1 MATREEK
8 PATPFVTPSVSMACV
23 AVTAAGLLKAA
34 TSGDLSRFQLAL
46 VIALSGAYVLLLT
59 AGLRFIEQRGTRAH
73 LFAVLGIAVALGSA
87 VVAVSRGEA
96 FLLLMPLITCGVLF
110 LSPAGLVAVVAA
122 CTAATVGT
130 WAIRATSAGEL
141 VRDLATW
148 IASLAF
154 VFVVS
159 RIVLSQHRARAE
171 VESLAGELKDA
182 NDQLRAQAR
191 DIEELATTKE
201 RNRIARDIHDGL
213 GHYLTVVHVQLEAA
227 QALLAR
233 DPNAAREAL
242 RKAQELTREGLT
254 EVRRSVALVRGSS
267 PQQQLVAAIGKLADE
282 CSADGIETAVK
293 LSGNPRPLAEPVEIT
308 LYRAAQEALTNVR
321 RHARASHL
329 SIELAFAPSDGI
341 RLRVQDDG
349 VGADGVSQGFG
360 LIGLRERAESV
371 GGTMAVRST
380 RGRGFT
386 LELELP
392 G

>member
-59 AGLRFIEQRGTRAH
+59 AGLRFIEQRRTRAH

-110 LSPAGLVAVVAA
+110 LSPAGLAAVVAA

-227 QALLAR
+227 QATLDR
-233 DPNAAREAL
+233 DPDKA
-242 RKAQELTREGLT
+242 RKALATAQQLTHEGLG
-254 EVRRSVALVRGSS
+254 EVRRSVAVLRGRA
-267 PQQQLVAAIGKLADE
+267 PAPRPILEAIEKLCHE
-282 CSADGIETAVK
+282 CTEDGIAAGMT
-293 LSGNPRPLAEPVEIT
+293 VE
-308 LYRAAQEALTNVR
+308 
-321 RHARASHL
+321 
-329 SIELAFAPSDGI
+329 
-341 RLRVQDDG
+341 
-349 VGADGVSQGFG
+349 
-360 LIGLRERAESV
+360 
-371 GGTMAVRST
+371 
-380 RGRGFT
+380 
-386 LELELP
+386 
-392 G
+392 